1 MALFETVLLLLVGA
15 TVLSVLARRLGVPYP
30 ALLAIGGALLAM
42 IPGVPRLDLSPE
54 LIMCLFVA
62 PILLDA
68 AHDASLR
75 DLRTNW
81 LPILS
86 MIVGAV
92 ALTTVAVALVARLFL
107 PDLPWAAALALGAL
121 VAPPDAVAAL
131 AVMRQLRPPY
141 RLKIILE
148 GESLLNDASALLI
161 YKLAVGAVAVG
172 SFSVSATLP
181 TFLITVVGGAAIG
194 WLAARP
200 ISWLTSRFSD
210 ASSSVIFQFAST
222 FGLWILVDHLQM
234 SAVVAVVVFGATLSR
249 QFGYRIPATIR
260 IPSFAVWE
268 TATVILNVLA
278 FTLIG
283 LQIRPIIEN
292 LNGEEL
298 FEYLTVGGAIL
309 LGVIVVRLAW
319 VMVHCVVF
327 RLIFGLQ
334 TEGATGRSGL
344 VVGWSGMRGIVT
356 LAAAMALP
364 ADFPYRDFMQMTAF
378 LVVLGTLVLQ
388 GMTLRPLI
396 VGLQLPHDG
405 TVDEERQLAHR
416 VALQEG
422 LAALDGEP
430 DEATRSLRTEYEE
443 ALAAVSSGNH
453 PRETRTSALR
463 LKTIARSRSA
473 VATLRE
479 EARIGDESF
488 QMVVADLD
496 RQETALRP
504 DG

>member
-1 MALFETVLLLLVGA
+1 MVLFETVLLLLVGA
-15 TVLSVLARRLGVPYP
+15 TVLSTLARRLGVPYP
-30 ALLAIGGALLAM
+30 ALLAIGGAFLAM

-75 DLRTNW
+75 DLRINW

-86 MIVGAV
+86 MIIGAV
-92 ALTTVAVALVARLFL
+92 ALTTVTVAFIARLFL

-131 AVMRQLRPPY
+131 AVMQQLRPPH
-141 RLKIILE
+141 RLRVILE

-172 SFSVSATLP
+172 SFSPAATLP
-181 TFLITVVGGAAIG
+181 TFLVTVLGGAAFG

-210 ASSSVIFQFAST
+210 ASASVIFQFAST
-222 FGLWILVDHLQM
+222 FGLWILVDRLQM
-234 SAVVAVVVFGATLSR
+234 SAVVAVVVFGVTLSR
-249 QFGYRIPATIR
+249 QFGYTMPAAIR
-260 IPSFAVWE
+260 IPSFAIWE
-268 TATVILNVLA
+268 TATVVLNVLA

-292 LNGEEL
+292 LTGQQL
-298 FEYLTVGGAIL
+298 LTYLAVGGAIL
-309 LGVIVVRLAW
+309 AGVIVIRLAW
-319 VMVHCVVF
+319 VMVHYVVF

-364 ADFPYRDFMQMTAF
+364 SDFPYRDFMQMTAF

-396 VGLQLPHDG
+396 VGLRLPYDG
-405 TVDEERQLAHR
+405 TVDDERQLAQR

-422 LAALDGEP
+422 LAALD
-430 DEATRSLRTEYEE
+430 EAPEEAARSLRSEYEE
-443 ALAAVSSGNH
+443 ALAAVSAGQH
-453 PRETRTSALR
+453 PQQTRASALR
-463 LKTIARSRSA
+463 LKTISRSRSA
-473 VATLRE
+473 VANLRE
-479 EARIGDESF
+479 DAKIGDEAF
-488 QMVVADLD
+488 QLVVADLD
-496 RQETALRP
+496 RQETALKP
-504 DG
+504 